1 MLPRLEKLVV
11 NGSLGLYRDDGL
23 AVVNGYSGPEM
34 DRLRKKIIAL
44 FKENGFQITIEVNLT
59 RTEFLDL
66 MLDLENEKYYPYRKP
81 NDTPLYVHRHSNH
94 PQIILKQL
102 PKMTAKRLSTLSC
115 DEQEFSKAAREYE
128 EVLKKSGFDE
138 KLEFVQVQRTR
149 RKKRDVIWFNPPFD
163 LQVKGKIGKSF
174 LSLLDKHFPP
184 HHKLHSVIN
193 RNTVKISYCCMPNMA
208 SMIKQNN
215 RKLLKK
221 EEATDASPACNCRS
235 PSDCPLEGNCIQE
248 SVVYNAKVTVEGKEV
263 GDYIG
268 VCEPAFKGRWSDHNS
283 SFRQER
289 YRAKTQLSQLV
300 WKLKDEGKVPQV
312 TWSILRKCSPYRAGS
327 RHCDLCLWEKFY
339 IINRDSG
346 CINKKD
352 ELLGKCRHMNKFLL
366 MNYKCRRKN
375 KTR

>member
-1 MLPRLEKLVV
+1 MLPLHATAAVHQTAHWRATVFKSRSYIMQK
-11 NGSLGLYRDDGL
+11 SLWG
-23 AVVNGYSGPEM
+23 
-34 DRLRKKIIAL
+34 
-44 FKENGFQITIEVNLT
+44 
-59 RTEFLDL
+59 
-66 MLDLENEKYYPYRKP
+66 
-81 NDTPLYVHRHSNH
+81 
-94 PQIILKQL
+94 
-102 PKMTAKRLSTLSC
+102 
-115 DEQEFSKAAREYE
+115 
-128 EVLKKSGFDE
+128 
-138 KLEFVQVQRTR
+138 
-149 RKKRDVIWFNPPFD
+149 
-163 LQVKGKIGKSF
+163 
-174 LSLLDKHFPP
+174 
-184 HHKLHSVIN
+184 
-193 RNTVKISYCCMPNMA
+193 
-208 SMIKQNN
+208 
-215 RKLLKK
+215 
-221 EEATDASPACNCRS
+221 
-235 PSDCPLEGNCIQE
+235 
-248 SVVYNAKVTVEGKEV
+248 GKEV

-375 KTR
+375 TNR